1 MAHWTRPVRDQAK
14 SSAARERQGRR
25 LGPKYASSESASNG
39 AACNQPA
46 PVLPRMDFP
55 AASSEWV
62 PHMPSTSTCPR
73 FGAGGAIAPCFDHFP
88 STASVGCEAY
98 RVWSPGPETQ
108 PSAPPVRRSTR
119 VLLSL
124 AAVVLLSAAAPA
136 ELRAGSPPLSLD
148 WETLVPCVEAAPSEN
163 DWASPRE
170 RVVAM
175 RLRVTIHRDAEA
187 PLPTRLA
194 VVVRPSSRRLRV
206 LEVLPHSI
214 YEAESTEPVVETTAR
229 ETTVNVGVGAS
240 APTFCLPVV
249 PNASLGKSHKTTHS
263 ETRRRPAKQTTRFLA
278 GPADQARA
286 VYLQWQPGGTFP
298 IEGTHVVTVRWAAP
312 ADWRGEPMSVA
323 WELEEAGRGWNG
335 LGRPAGKEWLG
346 ESMLAAYRLDDPAAE
361 SAAFALEAAWRRY
374 TEAASARPE
383 TGLSESLKGLIRSA
397 GGAASDLASGLT
409 SGAESD
415 REPAVDDLLAAPV
428 RTAAASPGIARLR
441 NDVRLAAAG
450 LKALSAAAAPAAPKP
465 ARKEPEVG
473 PAPTGSTAE
482 SRPSSR
488 RR

>member
-1 MAHWTRPVRDQAK
+1 
-14 SSAARERQGRR
+14 
-25 LGPKYASSESASNG
+25 
-39 AACNQPA
+39 
-46 PVLPRMDFP
+46 MDFP
-55 AASSEWV
+55 VASSEWV
-62 PHMPSTSTCPR
+62 PQMLRSTSTCPR

-98 RVWSPGPETQ
+98 RVWSPRPDAQ
-108 PSAPPVRRSTR
+108 PSAPRVRRTTR

-124 AAVVLLSAAAPA
+124 AAVLLLSAAAPA

-148 WETLVPCVEAAPSEN
+148 WETLVPCVEAAPSLE
-163 DWASPRE
+163 DWVSPRE

-175 RLRVTIHRDAEA
+175 RLRVTIHRDAA
-187 PLPTRLA
+187 VPLPTRLA
-194 VVVRPSSRRLRV
+194 VVVRSSSRRLRV

-214 YEAESTEPVVETTAR
+214 YEAESTEPVVETTSR

-249 PNASLGKSHKTTHS
+249 PNASLGQSRKTTHS
-263 ETRRRPAKQTTRFLA
+263 ETRKRPAKQTPRFLA

-286 VYLQWQPGGTFP
+286 VYLQWQPGGAFP

-361 SAAFALEAAWRRY
+361 SAAFALETAWRRY
-374 TEAASARPE
+374 AEASSARPE
-383 TGLSESLKGLIRSA
+383 TGLSESLKGLLRSA

-409 SGAESD
+409 SSSDSD

-441 NDVRLAAAG
+441 NDVRAAAYR
-450 LKALSAAAAPAAPKP
+450 LKQLAVSPAASGERP
-465 ARKEPEVG
+465 AHRELEVG
-473 PAPTGSTAE
+473 PTPTGPTAE

>member
-1 MAHWTRPVRDQAK
+1 MLR
-14 SSAARERQGRR
+14 
-25 LGPKYASSESASNG
+25 
-39 AACNQPA
+39 
-46 PVLPRMDFP
+46 
-55 AASSEWV
+55 
-62 PHMPSTSTCPR
+62 STSTSPR
-73 FGAGGAIAPCFDHFP
+73 FGAGGATAPCFISFP
-88 STASVGCEAY
+88 STASVGCEAF
-98 RVWSPGPETQ
+98 RVWAPRPEPQ
-108 PSAPPVRRSTR
+108 PSAPPLRRTTR
-119 VLLSL
+119 VLVSL
-124 AAVVLLSAAAPA
+124 ATVLLLSAAAPA

-148 WETLVPCVEAAPSEN
+148 WDTLVPCVEAASSPEE
-163 DWASPRE
+163 WASTRE

-175 RLRVTIHRDAEA
+175 RLRVTIHRDADA

-206 LEVLPHSI
+206 LEVLPHAI

-240 APTFCLPVV
+240 LPTFCLPVV
-249 PNASLGKSHKTTHS
+249 PNVSLGQSRKTTRS
-263 ETRRRPAKQTTRFLA
+263 ETRKRPAKQTPRFLA
-278 GPADQARA
+278 GPADQSRA
-286 VYLQWQPGGTFP
+286 VYLQWQPGGAFP

-323 WELEEAGRGWNG
+323 WELEEAARGWNG

-346 ESMLAAYRLDDPAAE
+346 ESMLAAYRLDDPVAE

-374 TEAASARPE
+374 AEAASTRPE
-383 TGLSESLKGLIRSA
+383 TGLSESLKGLLRSA
-397 GGAASDLASGLT
+397 AGAASDLASGLT
-409 SGAESD
+409 AGNDSD

-441 NDVRLAAAG
+441 NDVRLAAYRLKQFASPPPAG
-450 LKALSAAAAPAAPKP
+450 EKP
-465 ARKEPEVG
+465 APREPEVG
-473 PAPTGSTAE
+473 PTPTGSTAE